1 MFKIESQ
8 NSKARVGVLKTAHGE
23 IQTPF
28 FMPVATKA
36 TVKTLSPQEL
46 RECGVK
52 AIISNSLHLFLR
64 PGLDVLEAHGGLHE
78 FMGFDGIIFTDSG
91 GFQMIREGFFIG
103 VKEKGIVFKSP
114 YDGKRYLF
122 TPEFSKEV
130 QMRIGSDVAM
140 MLDFCSEYPADYE
153 TAKKATIL
161 TSAWAKKF
169 PLGDDKQ
176 LSFGIVQGG
185 TYEDLRKKSAQDL
198 ASIDFDGYGIGG
210 LSIGEPK
217 GVMHKMVDIVNSIL
231 PEGKP
236 RYLMGVGSPMDI
248 LKSVMQG
255 VDIFDSVYPTRNGR
269 HGTALTWEGRLNLKK
284 GEYKNDFRPLDR
296 ECSCY
301 TCKNFSRAY
310 LYHLI
315 KEREILGMRLL
326 SLHNICFLQDFM
338 KRVMEEIKEG
348 SIERFKKEMEKY
360 YR

>member
-1 MFKIESQ
+1 MFKIEAQ
-8 NSKARVGVLKTAHGE
+8 DSKARVGVLKTAHGE

-301 TCKNFSRAY
+301 TCENFSRAY

-326 SLHNICFLQDFM
+326 SLHNICFLQEFM
-338 KRVMEEIKEG
+338 KRIREEIKEG